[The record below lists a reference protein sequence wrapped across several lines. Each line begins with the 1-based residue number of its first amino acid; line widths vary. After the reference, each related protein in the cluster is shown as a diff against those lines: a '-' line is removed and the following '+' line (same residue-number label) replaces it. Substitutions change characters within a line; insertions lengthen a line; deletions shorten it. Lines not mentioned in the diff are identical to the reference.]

1 MAYTFKTRAFGPNA
15 KGNTLSFE
23 ELDESLL
30 FLSESIANDLTSS
43 INRGKNFILVDSDN
57 SPEDNALEF
66 SSSYVEAKSLS
77 PSSNNRISL
86 LITPGKYSFS
96 SNFNIDT
103 QYIDVVSLTGDCDVF
118 ITGSNT
124 LNVTANDVYLKGIDV
139 YTKNFTIGDNL
150 ILLKMN
156 NCKGGDNSFGGVDDP
171 ISGATSSIG
180 TLVTGKFVDC
190 IGGNNSFGGNGL
202 AYGTFLNCIGEDSS
216 FGFDC
221 NGIFENCT
229 GGNWSFAG
237 EHNIE
242 GGSFKNC
249 TGKENSFASIGDIKV
264 DSILKDCT
272 GEKDSFASSPTSNIE
287 GSIIKC
293 ILTTGSFNET
303 NILNSGSIT
312 LCINGENEVQTTNTT
327 I

>member
-15 KGNTLSFE
+15 KGDTLSFE
-23 ELDESLL
+23 ELDDSLL
-30 FLSESIANDLTSS
+30 FLSESIANNLTSS

-57 SPEDNALEF
+57 SPELNALNL

-77 PSSNNRISL
+77 PSINNRVSV

-96 SNFNIDT
+96 SEFKVDT
-103 QYIDVVSLTGDCDVF
+103 QYIDLVSLTGDCDVF

-124 LNVTANDVYLKGIDV
+124 LNVTANDVYLRGIDV

-150 ILLKMN
+150 NSLKMKS
-156 NCKGGDNSFGGVDDP
+156 CKGGANSFGGATDP
-171 ISGATSSIG
+171 IIGATASIG
-180 TLVTGKFVDC
+180 TLVTGKFIDC
-190 IGGNNSFGGNGL
+190 EGGDNSFGGNGL
-202 AYGTFLNCIGEDSS
+202 AYGTFLDCIGGDGS

-221 NGIFENCT
+221 NGTFENCT

-264 DSILKDCT
+264 GSTLEDCT

-287 GSIIKC
+287 GNLIKC
-293 ILTTGSFNET
+293 ILTSGSFSEV
-303 NILNSGSIT
+303 NIINSGSFT
-312 LCINGENEVQTTNTT
+312 LCINEENKVQTTNTT
-327 I
+327 T